1 MIASNITFMELTY
14 SNERAAQILISLL
27 KQHNIKKMVASPGTT
42 NITFVASAMHDP
54 WFEIYSSVDE
64 RSAAYIA
71 CGLSEE
77 SQEPVVI
84 TCTGATASRNY
95 MPGLTEA
102 FYRKLPIL
110 AVTTSQDY
118 DRIGHLSPQLLDRR
132 NVPNDVAR
140 KSFTVKAVKSAD
152 DEWADE
158 IAINNAILELKRYGG
173 GPVHLNFQTTYS
185 RDFSVTEIRP
195 ARKIDRVIPANSK
208 WPEIGNRSIGI
219 FIASHRP
226 FSKEETEAIDR
237 FCGQYDAVVFTDHT
251 SAYRGRYKVEMS
263 LPYMQRKNIHPSSHV
278 DLLIHMGGISGDPA
292 YPVLQPKEVWRL
304 DEDGEIRDSFRKLTN
319 VFEMDCMS
327 FFSHYGDKG
336 GRKNNYWEECKK
348 EYDEVLK
355 KIPEL
360 PFSNVWI
367 AQHTAPMIPEGS
379 VIHFGI
385 LNTLRSW
392 DYFPLPKSVRSYSNV
407 GGFGI
412 DGILS
417 TLIGA
422 SLVHKDTLYFAVLGD
437 LAFFYDM
444 NVIGNRHVGRNV
456 RIMMINN
463 GRGTEF
469 RNYDHPGAMFG
480 EESDK
485 FIAAAGHFGNKS
497 RTLVKHYAED
507 LGFEYLSASDK
518 SEYLKNIDRFLTKEI
533 TEKPILFEVFTDSK
547 DESDA
552 LDYIQHLVIDSTVA
566 AKDMAR
572 NILGEK
578 GVKIVKNILGK

>member
-1 MIASNITFMELTY
+1 MKY

-27 KQHNIKKMVASPGTT
+27 KQHNIKKIVASPGTT
-42 NITFVASAMHDP
+42 NITFIASAMHDP

-102 FYRKLPIL
+102 YYRKLPIL
-110 AVTTSQDY
+110 AVTASQNY
-118 DRIGHLSPQLLDRR
+118 DNIGHLSPQLLDRR

-140 KSFTVKAVKSAD
+140 KSFAVRAVKSGD

-158 IAINNAILELKRYGG
+158 IAINNAILELKRHGG

-185 RDFSVTEIRP
+185 RDYSVTELPP
-195 ARKIDRVIPANSK
+195 ARKIERIMPVDRI

-219 FIASHRP
+219 FIASHKP
-226 FSKEETEAIDR
+226 FSEEETEVIDK

-251 SAYRGRYKVEMS
+251 SAYNGKYKVEMS
-263 LPYMQRKNIHPSSHV
+263 LPYMQRKNTHPSSLV

-292 YPVLQPKEVWRL
+292 YPMIRPKDVWRL
-304 DEDGEIRDSFRKLTN
+304 NEDGEIRDTFRKLTH
-319 VFEMDCMS
+319 VFEMDNLT
-327 FFSHYGDKG
+327 FFHHYADEG
-336 GRKNNYWEECKK
+336 GSKENYLKVCEK
-348 EYDEVLK
+348 EYDEVFD

-360 PFSNVWI
+360 PFSNVWL
-367 AQHTAPMIPEGS
+367 AQHTAHRLPEDS
-379 VIHFGI
+379 VLHLGI
-385 LNTLRSW
+385 LNSLRSW
-392 DYFPLPKSVRSYSNV
+392 DYFRLPRRVRSYSNV

-422 SLVHKDTLYFAVLGD
+422 SLVNKDKLYFAVLGD

-444 NVIGNRHVGRNV
+444 NAIGNRHIGNNV
-456 RIMMINN
+456 RILLVNN

-485 FIAAAGHFGNKS
+485 YIAAAGHYGNKS
-497 RTLVKHYAED
+497 KNLVRHYAQD
-507 LGFEYLSASDK
+507 LGFEYLTASDK
-518 SEYLKNIDRFLTKEI
+518 NDYLHQVERFLTPEI
-533 TEKPILFEVFTDSK
+533 TDKPMLFEVFTDSK

-552 LDYIQHLVIDSTVA
+552 LEIIQHLVIDSTVA
-566 AKDMAR
+566 AKDIAR
-572 NILGEK
+572 NVLGEK
-578 GVKIVKNILGK
+578 GIKTLKNILGKK

>member
-1 MIASNITFMELTY
+1 MELIY
-14 SNERAAQILISLL
+14 SNEKAAQILISLL
-27 KQHNIKKMVASPGTT
+27 KQHNIKKIVASPGTT

-102 FYRKLPIL
+102 YYRKLPIL
-110 AVTTSQDY
+110 AVTASQDY
-118 DRIGHLSPQLLDRR
+118 DKIGHLSPQLLDRR

-158 IAINNAILELKRYGG
+158 IAINNAILELKRHGG

-185 RDFSVTEIRP
+185 RDYSATDIKP
-195 ARKIDRVIPANSK
+195 ARKIDRIIPTNSK
-208 WPEIGNRSIGI
+208 WPEISNRSIGI

-226 FSKEETEAIDR
+226 FSKEETEAIDK
-237 FCGQYDAVVFTDHT
+237 FCGQYNAVVFTDHT
-251 SAYRGRYKVEMS
+251 SAYKGIYKVEMS
-263 LPYMQRKNIHPSSHV
+263 LPYMQRQNTHTSTHV

-292 YPVLQPKEVWRL
+292 SPVLQPKEVWRV

-336 GRKNNYWEECKK
+336 GREKSYLDECKK
-348 EYDEVLK
+348 EYNEVFN

-367 AQHTAPMIPEGS
+367 AQHTAHKIPNGS
-379 VIHFGI
+379 VIHLGI

-392 DYFPLPKSVRSYSNV
+392 NYFHLPESVRSNSNV

-422 SLVHKDTLYFAVLGD
+422 SLVHKDKLYFAILGD

-444 NVIGNRHVGRNV
+444 NAIGNRHVGNNV
-456 RIMMINN
+456 RILLINN

-485 FIAAAGHFGNKS
+485 YIAAAGHFGNKS
-497 RTLVKHYAED
+497 KTLVKHYAED
-507 LGFEYLSASDK
+507 LGFEYHSASNK
-518 SEYLKNIDRFLTKEI
+518 SEYLKKIDRFLTEEI

-552 LDYIQHLVIDSTVA
+552 LNTIQHLVIDSTVT
-566 AKDMAR
+566 AKDVAR

-578 GVKIVKNILGK
+578 GIKLVKSIIGK